1 MIRSHAHGQGYTD
14 LNFVIPESLQ
24 EIEVYKGPYY
34 VEFGDFATARAVNF
48 ITHDMVDENTVE
60 VTFGMFDTQRYL
72 TLLSPLKGPVRS
84 LIALEGFYTNGPCD
98 RLNDYY
104 RFNGLAKFH
113 HESHPQVGID
123 PDRHTLLW

>member
-34 VEFGDFATARAVNF
+34 VEFGDFATAGAVNF

-60 VTFGMFDTQRYL
+60 VTFGMFDTQ
-72 TLLSPLKGPVRS
+72 
-84 LIALEGFYTNGPCD
+84 
-98 RLNDYY
+98 
-104 RFNGLAKFH
+104 
-113 HESHPQVGID
+113 
-123 PDRHTLLW
+123 